1 MSEKPWLKTY
11 PEDVDWRFT
20 PRAVPLYALL
30 DEAVERYGDRHYLD
44 FLDRKFTFAEVG
56 DLSSRAAKGFQKL
69 GVGKGVHVGL
79 FFTNCPQSVVCL
91 FGVLKAGGTVVNF
104 SPLYS
109 RRELLTQAEDSE
121 TEMLA
126 TLNIAGLFPAARALL
141 DESRV
146 GHLIVGSLSE
156 AMKFPRNL
164 LYRVMWRKS
173 ICDVPSN
180 ASYVR
185 FRDLIDN
192 DGVYDI
198 PDIDP
203 GKDIALLQYTG
214 GTTGVPKGAML
225 THANIYSN
233 VLQGEL
239 WDSETR
245 YGEERM
251 IGALPFF
258 HAFALTGVVLG
269 AARLGAEIIIH
280 PKFELEDIVRD
291 IDRKKAT
298 ILPGVPTMF
307 AAINDHPD
315 LEKYDLTSLR
325 RCVSGGAPLPRVV
338 KEKFEARAG
347 CVITEGY
354 GLTETSP
361 SVAVTPVHGTYK
373 EGSVGLPLPGTTVT
387 IVDLDDPHKELP
399 LGEIGEIC
407 VSGPQVMTGYWH
419 RPEATAQT
427 IVDGRLRTGD
437 IGYVDDDG
445 YLFIVDRK
453 KDLILVGGFNVF
465 PRTVEEAIYRH
476 PAVREVT
483 VIGVPDD
490 YLGER
495 PKAFVVLKDPD
506 RPLSKDALMTFLR
519 ERLGKHELPREIEF
533 RDELPKTIV
542 GKLSK
547 KELAEEERA
556 RAAPPPASSGKDG
569 S

>member
-1 MSEKPWLKTY
+1 VTEKPWLKTY
-11 PEDVDWRFT
+11 PKHLDWHFT
-20 PRAVPLYALL
+20 PPAAPVHALL
-30 DEAVERYGDRHYLD
+30 DEAVEKYGSRPYLD
-44 FLDRKFTFAEVG
+44 FLDRKFTYAEVG
-56 DLSSRAAKGFQKL
+56 ALAARAAKGFQKL

-79 FFTNCPQSVVCL
+79 FFTNCPQFVICL
-91 FGVLKAGGTVVNF
+91 YGVLKAGGTVVNF

-121 TEMLA
+121 TGMLA
-126 TLNIAGLFPAARALL
+126 TLNLAGLLGPARTLL

-146 GHLIVGSLSE
+146 DCLIVGSLSE
-156 AMKFPRNL
+156 VMRFPKSL
-164 LYRVMWRKS
+164 IYQVAWRKS
-173 ICDVPSN
+173 ICAIPEGP
-180 ASYVR
+180 SYVR

-192 DGVYDI
+192 DGIYDV

-203 GKDIALLQYTG
+203 QNDIAFLQYTG
-214 GTTGVPKGAML
+214 GTTGLPKGAML

-233 VLQGEL
+233 VLQGER
-239 WDSETR
+239 WDPEVSYGAER
-245 YGEERM
+245 Y

-258 HAFALTGVVLG
+258 HAFALTGIVLG

-280 PKFELEDIVRD
+280 PKFELEDVVRD
-291 IDRKKAT
+291 IDRKKVT

-307 AAINDHPD
+307 AAINNHPD

-325 RCVSGGAPLPRVV
+325 RCVSGGAPLPREV

-361 SVAVTPVHGTYK
+361 TVAVTPIDGTYK
-373 EGSVGLPLPGTTVT
+373 EGSVGLPLPGTMVKIT
-387 IVDLDDPHKELP
+387 DLEDPRRELP
-399 LGEIGEIC
+399 MGETGEIC
-407 VSGPQVMTGYWH
+407 VSGPQVMKGYWR
-419 RPEATAQT
+419 RPEETAET
-427 IVDGRLRTGD
+427 IVDGYLRTGD
-437 IGYVDDDG
+437 IGYLDEDG

-453 KDLILVGGFNVF
+453 KDMILVGGFNVF
-465 PRTVEEAIYRH
+465 PRTIEEAIYRH

-506 RPLSKDALMTFLR
+506 HPLPEEALLAFLR

-533 RDELPKTIV
+533 RTELPKTIV

-547 KELAEEERA
+547 KELVEEERA
-556 RAAPPPASSGKDG
+556 RRKSAPAPAGDG
-569 S
+569 GS